1 MRKNTQPL
9 FSGKMNHD
17 FQVGDLFISHDNQYV
32 RYIKLIKHLDISGN
46 MIPFYCTENIGPD
59 TSLNLPYNQ
68 EVIYN
73 ELKSMADGAF
83 WKYYPVVK

>member
-1 MRKNTQPL
+1 
-9 FSGKMNHD
+9 MNHD

-73 ELKSMADGAF
+73 ELKSMADGT
-83 WKYYPVVK
+83 WWQYYPVVK